1 MDLMNRDF
9 DDLFDILP
17 IRRDNRM
24 KCDIYEKDNK
34 YYIEMEVPGFKKED
48 IDISLKDGNLTVKA
62 EKKMSNEEKD
72 DDKKYL
78 RKERSYMRTERSFNL
93 GNIDEENIDASFENG
108 VLNIVIP
115 KAEENKRTIE
125 IH

>member
-1 MDLMNRDF
+1 MDLMSRDF

-17 IRRDNRM
+17 VRKDNRM

-34 YYIEMEVPGFKKED
+34 YFIEMEVPGFNKED
-48 IDISLKDGNLTVKA
+48 IDISLKEGYLTVKA

-72 DDKKYL
+72 ENKKYL
-78 RKERSYMRTERSFNL
+78 RKERNYIKTERSFNL

-108 VLNIVIP
+108 VLKIEIP
-115 KAEENKRTIE
+115 KVEENKRTIE